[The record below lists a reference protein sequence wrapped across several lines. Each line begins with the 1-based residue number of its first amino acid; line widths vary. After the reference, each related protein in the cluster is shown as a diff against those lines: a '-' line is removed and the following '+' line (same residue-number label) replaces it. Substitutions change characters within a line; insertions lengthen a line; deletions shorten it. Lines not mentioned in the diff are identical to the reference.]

1 MKLLVVDSNSILNRA
16 FYGIKLL
23 STKNGEY
30 TNAVF
35 GFWNIVLKLMDDL
48 APDGAAFAFDLPDP
62 TFRHKLYDGYKA
74 QRKGMPPELGQQLP
88 VVKELVAAMGWPVVE
103 CAGYEADDILGT
115 LAAAAENQGWDSLLL
130 TGDRD
135 SLQLVDDH
143 TTVILAATRAGGAQ
157 YLTMT
162 PEAVR
167 EKYGVEPIQLIET
180 KALMGDSSDNIPGV
194 PGIGEKTAF
203 SLIQKYG
210 TLARIYQDVEGLE
223 APAGVKKKL
232 TAGAESAR
240 MSRELGIIRKDAPVP
255 AAMEEYRRRPMD
267 QPRLYTTLS
276 RLELH
281 TLITRLGLTPPT
293 GEELPAAKA
302 EPGERFTL
310 MSGAPDTAALSAL
323 AGPLCLT
330 ADWED
335 GAPLRVAVCR
345 EGRLWVVEQ
354 PGEALL
360 RELAAL
366 EAPRYYEDSKPWHK
380 VMLRLAPE
388 KDLEV
393 DFDLRL
399 AGYLLSP
406 NSTEYTPARLAGEYA
421 VPAPVIAPEEAAG
434 EDWEAPEI
442 ARRAAWMPALCRRLL
457 KEIAANGQEKLLR
470 EVEIP
475 LAQVLAS
482 MELEGFLIDQQ
493 ELAAFGQELRVKIDG
508 LEREIYQLV
517 GHEFK
522 INSPKQLGVVLFEEL
537 GLPAQKKTKSGYSTD
552 AEVLESLSTYH
563 PVIAKILDYRKYAK
577 LLSTY
582 VEGLKA
588 AVGPDSRIRTSFQQ
602 TETRTGRISSAE
614 PNMQNIPIRTE
625 PGSRMR
631 RFFPAREGWLLVDA
645 DYSQIELRVLASIAG
660 DENMVNAFL
669 SGEDIHRNTAAQ
681 VFDLP
686 PELVTATMRS
696 RAKAVNFGIVYGIS
710 AYSLSKDIGV
720 TVSEADRY
728 IKSYLRTYQG
738 VKAYMDRTVAEAAEK
753 GYVSTLFGRRR
764 YLPELKSSNRSLRSF
779 GQRVAMNMPI
789 QGTAADIIKIAMVRV
804 WRRLREEGL
813 QARLILQVHDE
824 LIIEAPE
831 AEAQQV
837 RELVQAEMESA
848 VSLAVPMEVDA
859 KIGKDWGEAH

>member
-1 MKLLVVDSNSILNRA
+1 M
-16 FYGIKLL
+16 
-23 STKNGEY
+23 
-30 TNAVF
+30 
-35 GFWNIVLKLMDDL
+35 
-48 APDGAAFAFDLPDP
+48 
-62 TFRHKLYDGYKA
+62 
-74 QRKGMPPELGQQLP
+74 
-88 VVKELVAAMGWPVVE
+88 
-103 CAGYEADDILGT
+103 
-115 LAAAAENQGWDSLLL
+115 
-130 TGDRD
+130 
-135 SLQLVDDH
+135 
-143 TTVILAATRAGGAQ
+143 
-157 YLTMT
+157 
-162 PEAVR
+162 
-167 EKYGVEPIQLIET
+167 
-180 KALMGDSSDNIPGV
+180 
-194 PGIGEKTAF
+194 
-203 SLIQKYG
+203 
-210 TLARIYQDVEGLE
+210 
-223 APAGVKKKL
+223 
-232 TAGAESAR
+232 
-240 MSRELGIIRKDAPVP
+240 
-255 AAMEEYRRRPMD
+255 
-267 QPRLYTTLS
+267 
-276 RLELH
+276 
-281 TLITRLGLTPPT
+281 
-293 GEELPAAKA
+293 
-302 EPGERFTL
+302 
-310 MSGAPDTAALSAL
+310 
-323 AGPLCLT
+323 
-330 ADWED
+330 
-335 GAPLRVAVCR
+335 AVCR

-380 VMLRLAPE
+380 AMLRLAPE

-406 NSTEYTPARLAGEYA
+406 NSTEYTPSRLAGEYA

-442 ARRAAWMPALCRRLL
+442 ALRAAWMPALCRRLL